1 MFWKM
6 IALMLG
12 LWAVGVYFSF
22 TLGGLIYLVPLAV
35 VAAVVVRALGKRPNT
50 EFGRWRPA
58 SERNSRR

>member
-35 VAAVVVRALGKRPNT
+35 VAAIIVRVLGKRPNT

-58 SERNSRR
+58 SERYRR